1 MASII
6 NYQDLG
12 IKLAHIAN
20 YTHSVALTNPPTK
33 AEMEAELA
41 LIETAINSILTS
53 LENIGVLAT
62 V

>member
-20 YTHSVALTNPPTK
+20 YTSSVALTNPPTK
-33 AEMEAELA
+33 AEMEAELL
-41 LIETAINSILTS
+41 LISNAINAILLD
-53 LENIGVLAT
+53 LEKIGVLAT